1 MPRLKLKPSLPEG
14 YSSLSEAAKLAG
26 VNPKTIRNW
35 DYKQLIGSQMY
46 KLEGKPPMKIYAIAD
61 IQREAGKQ
69 QGIQPRVERGEAL
82 PIKRGSTVTWKAPER
97 FSSPVPEK
105 LLEVLDGMLGR
116 LEALPKLLGPPE
128 AQERDILT
136 LDEAVARGYQVS
148 WIRRMRREGKLT
160 WVGRGK
166 VSLFDLQ
173 RLAGKQPGAAI

>member
-1 MPRLKLKPSLPEG
+1 MPHLKVKPSLPSG
-14 YSSLSEAAKLAG
+14 HASLQEAAKLAG
-26 VNPKTIRNW
+26 VHPKTIRNW
-35 DYKQLIGSQMY
+35 DYRKLVSSQMY
-46 KLEGKPPMKIYAIAD
+46 KLQGKPPMKIYSIAD

-69 QGIQPRVERGEAL
+69 QGIQPRVEQGEAF
-82 PIKRGSTVTWKAPER
+82 PTKRGSTVTFKLPER
-97 FSSPVPEK
+97 RSSPVPEK

-116 LEALPKLLGPPE
+116 LEALPKLLGASE

-136 LDEAVARGYQVS
+136 LDEAVARGYQRA
-148 WIRRMRREGKLT
+148 WIRGLRKEGKLT

>member
-26 VNPKTIRNW
+26 VHPKTIRNW
-35 DYKQLIGSQMY
+35 DYRKLVSSQMHN
-46 KLEGKPPMKIYAIAD
+46 LEGKPPIKIYNVAD
-61 IQREAGKQ
+61 IQREAGRRT
-69 QGIQPRVERGEAL
+69 GIQPVAMAAEVTER
-82 PIKRGSTVTWKAPER
+82 R
-97 FSSPVPEK
+97 SSPVPEK
-105 LLEVLDGMLGR
+105 LLQVLDGMLGR
-116 LEALPKLLGPPE
+116 LESLPKLLTAPE

>member
-1 MPRLKLKPSLPEG
+1 MPLKFKPSLPEG
-14 YSSLSEAAKLAG
+14 HASLQEAAKIAK

-35 DYKQLIGSQMY
+35 DYKQLISSQMY
-46 KLEGKPPMKIYAIAD
+46 KLAGKPPMKIYSIAD

-69 QGIQPRVERGEAL
+69 QGIQPRVERGAA
-82 PIKRGSTVTWKAPER
+82 SVTKVVPER
-97 FSSPVPEK
+97 RSSPVPEK

-116 LEALPKLLGPPE
+116 LEALPRLLAPPE

-136 LDEAVARGYQVS
+136 MDEAVARGYQLT
-148 WIRRMRREGKLT
+148 WIRRMRREEKLT

-173 RLAGKQPGAAI
+173 RLAGK